1 MKALVV
7 YAHPVPESFGA
18 ALRDTVVATL
28 TEKGHEVRLVDLNA
42 IAFNPVMSADERRH
56 HFDHG
61 VNEIPVADQIEHI
74 MWCEMLV
81 FVYPTWWYGLPAIL
95 KGWLDRVWV
104 PHVAFIMPE
113 ADGGNIRP
121 NMQHIR
127 RIVAVTTC
135 GANWTL
141 SKWVGEPARRTL
153 LRGIRTLCHPLC
165 RTTYMAHY
173 KMDSSTPASRAAYLA
188 KVRARIGRL

>member
-1 MKALVV
+1 MRTLVV

-18 ALRDTVVATL
+18 ALRDTVLAAL
-28 TEKGHEVRLVDLNA
+28 EAGGHEVRLVDLNA
-42 IAFNPVMSADERRH
+42 IGFDPVMSADERRRYH
-56 HFDHG
+56 DAGH
-61 VNEIPVADQIEHI
+61 NELPIAEQLAHI
-74 MWCEMLV
+74 KWCEMLV

-104 PHVAFIMPE
+104 PHVAFIMPTE
-113 ADGGNIRP
+113 TQGIRP

-135 GANWTL
+135 GATWWL
-141 SKWVGEPARRTL
+141 SKWVGEPGKRTL

-165 RTTYMAHY
+165 RTTYLALY
-173 KMDSSTPASRAAYLA
+173 KMDTVSAESRARYLD
-188 KVRARIGRL
+188 KVRRTISRL

>member
-1 MKALVV
+1 MRALVV

-28 TEKGHEVRLVDLNA
+28 EAGGHEVRLVDLNA
-42 IAFNPVMSADERRH
+42 IGFNPVMSADERRRYH
-56 HFDHG
+56 DAG
-61 VNEIPVADQIEHI
+61 VNEEPVADQLAHI
-74 MWCEMLV
+74 KWCEMLV

-104 PHVAFIMPE
+104 PHVAFTMPTATQGIM
-113 ADGGNIRP
+113 P

-127 RIVAVTTC
+127 RIVAVTSC
-135 GANWTL
+135 GATWWL
-141 SKWVGEPARRTL
+141 SKWVGEPGRRTL

-165 RTTYMAHY
+165 RTTYLALY
-173 KMDSSTPASRAAYLA
+173 KMDTVSAESRARYLE
-188 KVRARIGRL
+188 KVRRTIAKL